1 MKRRPRRSTRTE
13 TLFPYTTLFRSTG
26 VSRPRDPR
34 RARSTDRSCEMRQ
47 RQRGGEEQAFG
58 DLDSR
63 AMPVARNAADL
74 AHQPPAPEKE
84 DERRGEQRRRH
95 PRRRDEIGRASFRE
109 RGWQTG

>member
-1 MKRRPRRSTRTE
+1 MRISDWSSDVCSSD
-13 TLFPYTTLFRSTG
+13 L
-26 VSRPRDPR
+26 
-34 RARSTDRSCEMRQ
+34 ARSTDRSCEMRQ

-95 PRRRDEIGRASFRE
+95 PRRRDESYTPDKPIDRAHGVPETRDRQSTRLNSS
-109 RGWQTG
+109 Q